1 VRKEELALIL
11 MGVAAVG
18 VGLYL
23 YLTRKKTVTVTN
35 PQNQEKGTV
44 EVSEG
49 VSVSGG
55 RAPVCYETSPGSY
68 YCDSGFKPGDQV
80 VITTSDGRVLTGVV
94 VEAGGGA
101 GVPSAPGEMVREIG

>member
-1 VRKEELALIL
+1 MRKWLPVVLGA
-11 MGVAAVG
+11 VAVGVG

-23 YLTRKKTVTVTN
+23 CLTRKKTVVVTR
-35 PQNQEKGTV
+35 QNQKGTV

-49 VSVSGG
+49 VSVTGG
-55 RAPVCYETSPGSY
+55 RAPVCYETSPGNY

-94 VEAGGGA
+94 VA
-101 GVPSAPGEMVREIG
+101 VPMETAAPVREVG

>member
-1 VRKEELALIL
+1 VRKLPVVLGA
-11 MGVAAVG
+11 VAVG

-23 YLTRKKTVTVTN
+23 YLTRRKTVAVTN
-35 PQNQEKGTV
+35 PQNQEKGEV

-49 VSVSGG
+49 VSISGG
-55 RAPVCYETSPGSY
+55 RAPVCYETSPGNY

-80 VITTSDGRVLTGVV
+80 VIISDGRVLTGVV
-94 VEAGGGA
+94 VEAGGYSA